1 MLYSRFKGIEM
12 DLFIF
17 TGIRYKMRDV
27 IEKHVQETIQFR
39 TTLRGDEIPAIMYV
53 DGCSGLD
60 G

>member
-1 MLYSRFKGIEM
+1 M

-39 TTLRGDEIPAIMYV
+39 TTLRGDEIPDKMYV
-53 DGCSGLD
+53 DGCTGAD